1 MVEICVGTVMGQPWS
16 GGPALIERQDA
27 LENTV
32 GAATTKQEAYRKWD
46 ATWQYEAYD
55 PSFYN
60 GTPYYA
66 NPLAVPEIGQS
77 PLSHPQK
84 WINPQT
90 EQGELDLSQALS
102 LIGDNAAKIATLW
115 ANAFG
120 GLSSNPFI
128 LTFDDID
135 DIVLESGAWN
145 EQLNRLEC

>member
-1 MVEICVGTVMGQPWS
+1 MV
-16 GGPALIERQDA
+16 
-27 LENTV
+27 
-32 GAATTKQEAYRKWD
+32 ATTKQEAYRKWD

-55 PSFYN
+55 PAFYN

-66 NPLAVPEIGQS
+66 NPVSVPEIGQS
-77 PLSHPQK
+77 PSSHPGK

-90 EQGELDLSQALS
+90 EQGELDLSQALA

-120 GLSSNPFI
+120 GLNSNPFI

-135 DIVLESGAWN
+135 DIALESGAWN

>member
-1 MVEICVGTVMGQPWS
+1 MVEINVGNVMGEPWS
-16 GGPALIERQDA
+16 GGPVLIERQDA

-32 GAATTKQEAYRKWD
+32 GVATTKQEAYRKWD

-55 PSFYN
+55 PAFYN

-66 NPLAVPEIGQS
+66 NPAAVPEVGQS
-77 PLSHPQK
+77 PVSHPQK

-115 ANAFG
+115 ANAFW
-120 GLSSNPFI
+120 GLTSNPFI

-135 DIVLESGAWN
+135 DIILESGARN